1 MRLARRVEQLPPYLF
16 ARISELIAAQRAAG
30 VDVISLGIGDPDLPT
45 PQHVLDSLREAAG
58 DPANHRYP
66 ETEGLPEFREAVARW
81 YQTRHGVTL
90 DPETEVVSLIGS
102 KEGLGHLP
110 LCLIDP
116 GDLAIGT
123 QPGYPVYEI
132 ATMFAGGET
141 LSLPLREED
150 GWLPRLEDVPA
161 AEAERA
167 RLVWLNYPN
176 NPTGAIADEAFFAR
190 AIAWARDNDVVIAH
204 DLAYSDVCF
213 DGYRAPSILEVDGA
227 RDVAI
232 EFNSLS
238 KTFNMTGWRV
248 GMAVGNAELVG
259 VLRRVKSNL
268 DSGVPQAVQQMAITA
283 LDDPRDSIERH
294 NEIYQRRRDR
304 VVEVL
309 RELGL
314 HVDPPKASLYVWARL
329 PDGERLLRGVRAAAG
344 RADGRRG
351 HAGRELR
358 RRGRGLHSHLA
369 HARRRASRGG
379 ALSPQRVRARAAG
392 VSRARSR
399 RCRAARRSRC
409 RPPCAT
415 PSRRAACSPT
425 TRRARSTS
433 ATTTSRGS
441 LAHSAR
447 RRANGASRSCSTSWS
462 RAAST

>member
-45 PQHVLDSLREAAG
+45 PPHILDSLREAAG

-66 ETEGLPEFREAVARW
+66 ETEGLPEFRAAVARW

-90 DPETEVVSLIGS
+90 DPETEGVSLIGS

-123 QPGYPVYEI
+123 SPGYPVYEI

-141 LSLPLREED
+141 LALPLREED

-213 DGYRAPSILEVDGA
+213 DGYRAPSILELEGA
-227 RDVAI
+227 REVAI

-314 HVDPPKASLYVWARL
+314 HLDPPKASLYVWARL
-329 PDGERLLRGVRAAAG
+329 PDGENSSAEYAQRLVEETGVVVTPGVSYGDAG
-344 RADGRRG
+344 EGYIRISLTLADERL
-351 HAGRELR
+351 EE
-358 RRGRGLHSHLA
+358 
-369 HARRRASRGG
+369 
-379 ALSPQRVRARAAG
+379 ALSRLSAFARARQG
-392 VSRARSR
+392 
-399 RCRAARRSRC
+399 
-409 RPPCAT
+409 
-415 PSRRAACSPT
+415 
-425 TRRARSTS
+425 
-433 ATTTSRGS
+433 
-441 LAHSAR
+441 
-447 RRANGASRSCSTSWS
+447 
-462 RAAST
+462 